1 MGRSRCSREQEDE
14 FDLGFP
20 GETRTANSTWGTG
33 EQGRVPG
40 WRQRFENHLWRH
52 RAEGDEMPQDGQG
65 ELKTGPMANHT
76 WEETLEFANLDSTT
90 T

>member
-20 GETRTANSTWGTG
+20 GEMRTVSSTEGTG
-33 EQGRVPG
+33 EPGRVPG
-40 WRQRFENHLWRH
+40 WRQRFENYVWRH
-52 RAEGDEMPQDGQG
+52 RAKVDEMPQAGQG
-65 ELKTGPMANHT
+65 ELKTGLMANCT

-90 T
+90 A